1 MPKDWRDLPAYL
13 ALAYVLGCFCSI
25 TVAQVTLVLMAIVFL
40 LWDPRWIHVGLQAF
54 PRTYGLWNLL
64 LVGWTVVAATWA
76 LEPVRAW
83 HHLRKLMFW
92 VPPVLWAALVAR
104 YGAAFRRAGLYALTL
119 GGVITGGVALLQ
131 YAWIGHGTI
140 ERRVTGLLS
149 HYMTLGGMLSVV
161 FLIVV
166 AALWLDRLRW
176 WLAGAAVLTGTVLVL
191 SLTRS
196 AWLGT
201 LAGLTVLASLRGWQ
215 RATRLVLACGLLGLA
230 VFWLAPPVLSYR
242 LEHFFSPS
250 EVSNRMRLW
259 LWEMGLR
266 VVRDYPWFGT
276 GPDQMP
282 YIYDNYRLPTM
293 PEGEVQ
299 AHFHDNLLQMAVE
312 RGLPGLVIWLGWYFS
327 GLQWLRVRY
336 RQVETPAE
344 KALAAGLLAAWV
356 SLGVAGLFEYNFGD
370 SEILMLWLTL
380 PAWVVPERRSGDS
393 NGRHDA
399 ASP

>member
-1 MPKDWRDLPAYL
+1 MRGGWADLPAYL
-13 ALAYVLGCFCSI
+13 ALVYVLACFCSI
-25 TVAQVTLVLMAIVFL
+25 TAAQVTLGLMALVFL
-40 LWDPRWIHVGLQAF
+40 LQDPRWIHRGLQVF
-54 PRTYGLWNLL
+54 PRTHGLWSLV
-64 LVGWTVVAATWA
+64 LVGWAVVTATWA
-76 LEPVRAW
+76 LEPTRAW

-92 VPPVLWAALVAR
+92 VPPVLLAALVAR
-104 YGAAFRRAGLYALTL
+104 YGTSFRKAWLYALTL
-119 GGVITGGVALLQ
+119 GGVITSGVGWVQ
-131 YAWIGHGTI
+131 YLWVGHGTL

-149 HYMTLGGMLSVV
+149 HYMTLGGLLSVV
-161 FLIVV
+161 FLLLV
-166 AALWLDRLRW
+166 AQVWVDRFRW
-176 WLAGAAVLTGTVLVL
+176 SLAGAAVLTGTVLVL

-215 RATRLVLACGLLGLA
+215 RAVRLVLACGALAGA
-230 VFWLAPPVLSYR
+230 VFWFAPPALSYR

-266 VVRDYPWFGT
+266 VVWDHPWFGT

-282 YIYDNYRLPTM
+282 YIYDNYRLPAM

-312 RGLPGLVIWLGWYFS
+312 RGLPGLGIWLGWYIS

-336 RQVETPAE
+336 RQVETPLE

-370 SEILMLWLTL
+370 SEVLMLWLTL
-380 PAWVVPERRSGDS
+380 PAWVVPEG
-393 NGRHDA
+393 A
-399 ASP
+399 AGEEVGG

>member
-1 MPKDWRDLPAYL
+1 MPKDLRDLPAYL

-25 TVAQVTLVLMAIVFL
+25 TVTQVMLVLMAIVFL
-40 LWDPRWIHVGLQAF
+40 LWDPRWIHRGLRAF

-64 LVGWTVVAATWA
+64 LVGWTVVTATWA
-76 LEPVRAW
+76 LEPTRAW
-83 HHLRKLMFW
+83 HHTRKLMFW
-92 VPPVLWAALVAR
+92 APPILLAALVAR
-104 YGAAFRRAGLYALTL
+104 YGAPFRRAGLYALTL
-119 GGVITGGVALLQ
+119 GGVVTSGVGLLQ
-131 YAWIGHGTI
+131 YVWIGHGTI

-149 HYMTLGGMLSVV
+149 HYMTLGGMLSVI

-215 RATRLVLACGLLGLA
+215 RATRLVLTCGVLGLA

-266 VVRDYPWFGT
+266 VVRDYPWLGT

-282 YIYDNYRLPTM
+282 YIYDNYRLPAM

-327 GLQWLRVRY
+327 GLQWLRVRHH
-336 RQVETPAE
+336 QAETSPE

-370 SEILMLWLTL
+370 SEVLMLWLTL
-380 PAWVVPERRSGDS
+380 PAWVVPDGKG
-393 NGRHDA
+393 NKAVGQ
-399 ASP
+399 